1 MWSIYC
7 IVGKFGESSVIHQTK
22 PSNLVHT
29 INNLLAD
36 LLIHQTFFSQM
47 LERVNS
53 PNVPATR
60 YTIYLSNIRIDWRN
74 LATIL
79 LVFLQ
84 ASIANKVSSITGRS
98 VKSQILYAIIATV
111 FSSYSNLSLGFL
123 QIHIVGLKWCFYC
136 CNYLSCICIC
146 SHCWISKKINGSIM
160 ENQSSIFPSI
170 LPSTETQ

>member
-7 IVGKFGESSVIHQTK
+7 IVVKFGEFGELSTIRQTK
-22 PSNLVHT
+22 SSKLVHT

-60 YTIYLSNIRIDWRN
+60 YTIYLSTIRIDWRN

-84 ASIANKVSSITGRS
+84 VVLLIRWVLSQEGVS
-98 VKSQILYAIIATV
+98 KAKY
-111 FSSYSNLSLGFL
+111 Y
-123 QIHIVGLKWCFYC
+123 
-136 CNYLSCICIC
+136 
-146 SHCWISKKINGSIM
+146 M
-160 ENQSSIFPSI
+160 QS
-170 LPSTETQ
+170 